1 MIQLN
6 NQIEQDET
14 ISKELETLNT
24 SGTKLI
30 KDMIIVPINKSLLY
44 IESVYQVMLNESEI
58 PVLKK
63 VIVASGNTVAI
74 GDTLEAALVNLF
86 SDANSVDLEFINTDN
101 IDALIDSVIRAN
113 QNLNE
118 SLNANDFEMIGKD
131 ITRLQAVIN
140 QLQVV
145 RENELELEKQQENVE
160 DDSDDN
166 KNENVV
172 GNEVTNTSS
181 KARML
186 NATNS
191 ISNTATT
198 NSVR

>member
-1 MIQLN
+1 M
-6 NQIEQDET
+6 
-14 ISKELETLNT
+14 T
-24 SGTKLI
+24 SRLI
-30 KDMIIVPINKSLLY
+30 PAYS
-44 IESVYQVMLNESEI
+44 SRFWS
-58 PVLKK
+58 
-63 VIVASGNTVAI
+63 
-74 GDTLEAALVNLF
+74 
-86 SDANSVDLEFINTDN
+86 
-101 IDALIDSVIRAN
+101 
-113 QNLNE
+113 
-118 SLNANDFEMIGKD
+118 
-131 ITRLQAVIN
+131 RLQAVIN